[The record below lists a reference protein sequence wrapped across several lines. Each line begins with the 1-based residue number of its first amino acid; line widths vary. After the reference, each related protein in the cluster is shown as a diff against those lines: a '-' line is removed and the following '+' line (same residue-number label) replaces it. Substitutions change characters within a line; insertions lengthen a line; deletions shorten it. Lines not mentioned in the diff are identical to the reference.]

1 MQRKTTTLMNPKHFR
16 RLALGLTLVG
26 AIAGCS
32 SNKKSNPT
40 GPGTGGMGGGR
51 EFVSGDIQ
59 PGHAYTPV
67 FTTAKVIPY
76 YCRYHGGAGGV
87 GMAGVITVTAGGT
100 PSTHTFSITGM
111 TLPTMTIDVM
121 DTVTWTN
128 NDAMVHTV
136 ESDN

>member
-1 MQRKTTTLMNPKHFR
+1 MTFMNPNHFW

-26 AIAGCS
+26 AIVGCS
-32 SNKKSNPT
+32 SNKNSNPT

-59 PGHAYTPV
+59 PGHDYTHV

-76 YCRYHGGAGGV
+76 FCRYHGGAGGV
-87 GMAGVITVTAGGT
+87 GMAGVITVTVGGT
-100 PSTHTFSITGM
+100 PSSHAFSITGN